1 MLRDFCAASWEKCAG
16 VRAPKEQRVLEWDH
30 EGIDEDGNMV
40 WEEAVL
46 DVVTSDPAT
55 GHALHLDVTV
65 TTACPADLAA
75 LHQRARRDG
84 RGAAD
89 AAADKRR
96 RYRLAG
102 ASLVPVAF
110 EDGGRPA
117 EETIAFVR
125 RCGAAAD
132 RRETLGS
139 EDGGQPVVARL
150 WQGLSTLLQWG
161 NADMILNAN
170 GG

>member
-1 MLRDFCAASWEKCAG
+1 M
-16 VRAPKEQRVLEWDH
+16 PEWDQ
-30 EGIDEDGNMV
+30 EMIDEDGNAA

-55 GHALHLDVTV
+55 GHTLHLDVTV

-89 AAADKRR
+89 AAAEKRR

-110 EDGGRPA
+110 EDGERPA

-125 RCGAAAD
+125 RCGAALD
-132 RRETLGS
+132 RRETWGG
-139 EDGGQPVVARL
+139 DAGGQPVVAQL

-161 NADMILNAN
+161 NADMILSAN